1 MTKFR
6 ALEAAENVV
15 WAMEESALQTLL
27 AIAAREHE
35 VTPEALE
42 AYRAKSLAGTEQAQ
56 IRNGVA
62 IISANGPMFKRANIM
77 TAMSGATS
85 YEIMRQD
92 LQAAVDGGQ
101 AKAAILN
108 LDTPGGEASGAG
120 ELAGY
125 IASLRGTFPVTAYV
139 NGTAAS
145 AGYWIAAACSE
156 IVVDA
161 QAVLGSIGVQW
172 AMRSREEAKGVTT
185 HTFISSQSPMKNA
198 DPGTEEGGAHIQSVV
213 DAMADVFVGAVAAYR
228 GVDTQT
234 VLSDFGKG
242 GILVG
247 QQAVSAGLA
256 DRIGNFEGVLA
267 ELSATRRT
275 TKSTGTKGAKMSDEA
290 NSITAADLAAAQA
303 TARTD
308 AVKAEKAR
316 VAGLR
321 QVAAGFQTGDSD
333 LTAAID
339 GDISVEAF
347 SVAQAAKAAAKR
359 DTDAAAAKTAEA
371 DRLTALKTDEEAAA
385 KAKGAPNGDA
395 PDEVEAMVA
404 GISAYLPA
412 ERRAT
417 AK

>member
-1 MTKFR
+1 MTMFR

-27 AIAAREHE
+27 SIAARDHE

-42 AYRAKSLAGTEQAQ
+42 AYRAKAIGGTDQAQ
-56 IRNGVA
+56 IRDGVA
-62 IISANGPMFKRANIM
+62 IISANGPMFKRANLL

-85 YEIMRQD
+85 YDIMRRD
-92 LQAAVDGGQ
+92 LQAVVDGGQ
-101 AKAAILN
+101 AKAAIVN

-125 IASLRGTFPVTAYV
+125 IASLRGKFPVVAYV
-139 NGTAAS
+139 NGMAAS

-172 AMRSREEAKGVTT
+172 AMRSREDPKGVTT

-198 DPGTEEGGAHIQSVV
+198 DPATEEGGAHIQGVV
-213 DAMADVFVGAVAAYR
+213 DAMAQVFVEAVATYR

-267 ELSATRRT
+267 ELSASRRT
-275 TKSTGTKGAKMSDEA
+275 STAKGAKMSDEA
-290 NSITAADLAAAQA
+290 NTITAADLAAARA
-303 TARTD
+303 SASTD

-316 VAGLR
+316 VTGLR
-321 QVAAGFQTGDSD
+321 KVAAGIPNSDAD

-339 GDISVEAF
+339 GDVSVEAF

-359 DTDAAAAKTAEA
+359 EADAEAAKTAEA
-371 DRLTALKTDEEAAA
+371 DRLAALKTDEEAAA

-395 PDEVEAMVA
+395 PDEVEALVA
-404 GISAYLPA
+404 GISAFLPA

>member
-1 MTKFR
+1 MTKLR

-27 AIAAREHE
+27 AIAGREHE

-42 AYRAKSLAGTEQAQ
+42 AYQAKALAGTNQAQ
-56 IRNGVA
+56 IRDGVA
-62 IISANGPMFKRANIM
+62 IIAANGPMFKRANIM

-92 LQAAVDGGQ
+92 LQAAIDGGK
-101 AKAAILN
+101 AKAAIVN

-120 ELAGY
+120 ELANY
-125 IASLRGTFPVTAYV
+125 IASLRGTFPVVAYV

-145 AGYWIAAACSE
+145 AGYWIASACSE

-172 AMRSREEAKGVTT
+172 AMRSREDPKGTTT

-198 DPGTEEGGAHIQSVV
+198 DPGTEEGGAHIQGVV
-213 DAMADVFVGAVAAYR
+213 DAMAEVFVGAVAANR

-234 VLSDFGKG
+234 VLSDFGRG

-267 ELSATRRT
+267 ELSASRRT
-275 TKSTGTKGAKMSDEA
+275 SKAKGAKMSDDA
-290 NSITAADLAAAQA
+290 NTITAADLAAAQA
-303 TARTD
+303 TAKSD

-321 QVAAGFQTGDSD
+321 QVAAGFQSGDAD

-347 SVAQAAKAAAKR
+347 SVDQAAKAAAKR
-359 DTDAAAAKTAEA
+359 EAADAAAKTGEA
-371 DRLTALKTDEEAAA
+371 DRLAALKTDEEAAA
-385 KAKGAPNGDA
+385 KAKGAPNTDT
-395 PDEVEAMVA
+395 PDEVEALVA